1 MVTNYTGDMP
11 HNWASAECIR
21 YLRHSMALED
31 GEQLRLL
38 AGITDADTKAGTPTL
53 IEGSPTRFGRIGL
66 RLEPL
71 SGKSGWRL
79 SFEREAGPQPSTV
92 SLPST
97 LGGFH
102 IVQSPQIK
110 VTGTNVAGNNA
121 EIDPALRRWSVSWK
135 A

>member
-1 MVTNYTGDMP
+1 MP

-31 GEQLRLL
+31 GDQLRVL
-38 AGITDADTKAGTPTL
+38 AGITDADTRAGTPTM

-71 SGKSGWRL
+71 NGKSGWRL
-79 SFEREAGPQPSTV
+79 SFEREAGPQPSMV

-97 LGGFH
+97 LGRFH
-102 IVQSPQIK
+102 IVQSSQIK
-110 VTGTNVAGNNA
+110 VAGNHA
-121 EIDPALRRWSVSWK
+121 QMDPALRRWSVIWK
-135 A
+135 S